1 MKRSSRG
8 FTLTE
13 IVIVVAIIGILAA
26 IAYPSYDSQITRSKR
41 ADAMAALTNAAQAME
56 RFRVN
61 NYSYN
66 VPGSDISVV
75 FSNQV
80 PTEGGTPYYTLSLQ
94 NVTATTYTLVA
105 TPVNSMAGK
114 DGPLTLTESGAR
126 TWTDKDGVLHNC
138 WPTESSTC

>member
-1 MKRSSRG
+1 MMSRLNRG

-61 NYSYN
+61 NYDYN

-75 FSNQV
+75 YSNQV
-80 PTEGGTPYYTLSLQ
+80 PTEGG
-94 NVTATTYTLVA
+94 
-105 TPVNSMAGK
+105 
-114 DGPLTLTESGAR
+114 E
-126 TWTDKDGVLHNC
+126 H
-138 WPTESSTC
+138 PTIRYRYKT